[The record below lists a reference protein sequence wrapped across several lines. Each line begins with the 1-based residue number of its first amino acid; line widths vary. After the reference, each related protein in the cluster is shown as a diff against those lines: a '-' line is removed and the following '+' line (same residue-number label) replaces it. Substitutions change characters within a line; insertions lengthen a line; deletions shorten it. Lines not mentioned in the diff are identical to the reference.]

1 MEEHTE
7 NKAAEPLLNED
18 SMQEIMKIAS
28 TLLSQM
34 GGAPSGAPS
43 APAAAS
49 GEKPPAAPAAAPGN
63 VAAALP
69 AFLSAYGGKLEPEM
83 QNRMNLISAAMPF
96 VASPMDGHIRHAV
109 SLARMAY
116 AAQGLLKSFHT
127 GGTTNV

>member
-1 MEEHTE
+1 MSRRT
-7 NKAAEPLLNED
+7 
-18 SMQEIMKIAS
+18 
-28 TLLSQM
+28 
-34 GGAPSGAPS
+34 
-43 APAAAS
+43 
-49 GEKPPAAPAAAPGN
+49 PAAPAAAPGN